1 MSQPIAVDTSSH
13 HSSVPSPEQYRDA
26 LMRATDAIAPVWPLD
41 QWIAVNPWWGL
52 KHQPIEQVSHALSR
66 RAGQPMTMPAEFY
79 RNAWES
85 GRITPQDL
93 QQVLRQGGYA
103 YSEQSLVSY
112 LATPPKPV
120 TPLRSAWDS
129 LAGHDGFEPLAESC
143 ASYFDHHQQR
153 WASRFVPSLYHF
165 WKTSAQH
172 DLRWPKAQ
180 RQALQALPDDPT
192 AAVEQIAED
201 WALTPE
207 AFEVLA
213 HTLLLRIN
221 GWASWCQGIG
231 WHTAHQQA
239 EAGITQLAAMV
250 LAWEWIGVDQ
260 LTSIQQSEWFA
271 QWHADAGITSPHE
284 ALWCWQH
291 AYELGY
297 QRALAITLAAPS
309 AESSSAPKVQAAFCI
324 DVRSER
330 FRRHL
335 EQATPTVATL
345 GVAGFFAMPVADA
358 ATGPERAQPR
368 VPGLLKPAYRV
379 GSLQPQQR
387 GVQRYQKESQRQSV
401 RHAKYAPLSTFTLV
415 ETTGIAW
422 GWKLIKDSLRKQ
434 ATVPQCE
441 APAGLFTPTTASQL
455 PAMKK

>member
-26 LMRATDAIAPVWPLD
+26 LKRATDAIAPVWPLD

-52 KHQPIEQVSHALSR
+52 KHQPIEQASQALSR

-129 LAGHDGFEPLAESC
+129 LAGHDGFDPLAESC

-271 QWHADAGITSPHE
+271 QWQTADAGITSAHE

-297 QRALAITLAAPS
+297 QRALA
-309 AESSSAPKVQAAFCI
+309 
-324 DVRSER
+324 
-330 FRRHL
+330 
-335 EQATPTVATL
+335 
-345 GVAGFFAMPVADA
+345 
-358 ATGPERAQPR
+358 
-368 VPGLLKPAYRV
+368 
-379 GSLQPQQR
+379 
-387 GVQRYQKESQRQSV
+387 
-401 RHAKYAPLSTFTLV
+401 
-415 ETTGIAW
+415 
-422 GWKLIKDSLRKQ
+422 
-434 ATVPQCE
+434 
-441 APAGLFTPTTASQL
+441 
-455 PAMKK
+455 